1 MTEQKK
7 NLTNLLVRNLTLETQ
22 LLKSFY
28 LDYKQVNV
36 NYVFELL
43 EISNSLLLQS
53 KNVI

>member
-1 MTEQKK
+1 MTELNK
-7 NLTNLLVRNLTLETQ
+7 LLIQDLTLETQ

-28 LDYKQVNV
+28 LEYQQVNTEH
-36 NYVFELL
+36 VFELL